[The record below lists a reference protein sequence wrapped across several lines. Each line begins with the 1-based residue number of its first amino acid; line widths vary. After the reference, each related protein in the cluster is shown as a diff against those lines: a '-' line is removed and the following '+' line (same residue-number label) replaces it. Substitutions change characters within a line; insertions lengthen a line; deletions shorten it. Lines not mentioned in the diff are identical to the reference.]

1 MSTGISLGIL
11 WAAATLILYVLARR
25 IHARLNQ
32 WWSGPALSVSF
43 ILLAA
48 ALITRTSYDQY
59 AEYSYAFVWMLGPA
73 TVAFALPLYRERALI
88 RRHWAVML
96 AGVSVG
102 SLVSLGVTWVSLR
115 LIPMDAI
122 TAQSLWPRS
131 MTSPFAMPFAAQIGG
146 DPNLAALFV
155 ILTGVIGAAMGNL
168 LLRLPIKSPM
178 ARGMALGT
186 GAHGVGTSF
195 AFTLGP
201 REGAIAGLAMIM
213 TGLVNTMGLFIVLL
227 FTA

>member
-1 MSTGISLGIL
+1 MSAGIL
-11 WAAATLILYVLARR
+11 WAAATLILYVLARSL
-25 IHARLNQ
+25 HARLNR

-43 ILLAA
+43 LLLIA
-48 ALITRTSYDQY
+48 ALLTGTNYEQY

-102 SLVSLGVTWVSLR
+102 SIVSLAVTWATLT
-115 LIPMDAI
+115 LLPMDAT

-155 ILTGVIGAAMGNL
+155 ILTGVIGAAMGNV
-168 LLRLPIKSPM
+168 LLRLPIQSPM

-195 AFTLGP
+195 AFTLGQ
-201 REGAIAGLAMIM
+201 REGAIAGLAMIL
-213 TGLVNTMGLFIVLL
+213 TGLVNTLGLFILLL
-227 FTA
+227 FT

>member
-1 MSTGISLGIL
+1 MSAGLA
-11 WAAATLILYVLARR
+11 WAVATLMLYLGARAV
-25 IHARLNQ
+25 HARLNTY
-32 WWSGPALSVSF
+32 WSAPALSVSV

-48 ALITRTSYDQY
+48 AMAMGTSYAEY

-88 RRHWAVML
+88 LRYWAVML

-102 SLVSLGVTWVSLR
+102 SVVSLAVTWVSLR

-146 DPNLAALFV
+146 DPDLAALFV

-168 LLRLPIKSPM
+168 LLRLPIHHPIAK
-178 ARGMALGT
+178 GMALGT

-195 AFTLGP
+195 AFTLGGQA
-201 REGAIAGLAMIM
+201 GAIAGLAMIL
-213 TGLVNTMGLFIVLL
+213 TGLFNILGLFVGLSLLRL
-227 FTA
+227 FT

>member
-1 MSTGISLGIL
+1 MSTGIL
-11 WAAATLILYVLARR
+11 WAAATLILYVLARAV
-25 IHARLNQ
+25 HARLNR

-43 ILLAA
+43 VLLIA
-48 ALITRTSYDQY
+48 ALLTRTSYAQY

-102 SLVSLGVTWVSLR
+102 SMVSLAVTWATLA

-155 ILTGVIGAAMGNL
+155 ILTGVIGGAMGNL
-168 LLRLPIKSPM
+168 LLRLPIQSPM
-178 ARGMALGT
+178 ARGMAFGT

-195 AFTLGP
+195 AFGIGQ

-213 TGLVNTMGLFIVLL
+213 TGLVNTLGLFILLL

>member
-1 MSTGISLGIL
+1 MSAGLA
-11 WAAATLILYVLARR
+11 WAAATLILYVLARGV
-25 IHARLNQ
+25 HARLGR

-43 ILLAA
+43 ILLLA
-48 ALITRTSYDQY
+48 ALLTSTSYDQY

-88 RRHWAVML
+88 RRHWAVMV

-102 SLVSLGVTWVSLR
+102 SVLSLAVTWATLA
-115 LIPMDAI
+115 LIPMDTI

-168 LLRLPIKSPM
+168 LLRLPIQSAM

-195 AFTLGP
+195 AFTLGG
-201 REGAIAGLAMIM
+201 REGAIAGLAMIL
-213 TGLVNTMGLFIVLL
+213 TGLLNTLGLFILLL
-227 FTA
+227 FM

>member
-1 MSTGISLGIL
+1 MTTGFL
-11 WAAATLILYVLARR
+11 WAAATLFLYVLARAV
-25 IHARLNQ
+25 HARLNR
-32 WWSGPALSVSF
+32 WWSGPALIVSA
-43 ILLAA
+43 ILLPI
-48 ALITRTSYDQY
+48 ALATRTSYAQY
-59 AEYSYAFVWMLGPA
+59 AEVSYAFVWMLGPA
-73 TVAFALPLYRERALI
+73 TVACALPLYRERALI
-88 RRHWAVML
+88 RRYWAVML

-102 SLVSLGVTWVSLR
+102 SIVSLAVTWFSLA
-115 LIPMDAI
+115 LIPMDAVS
-122 TAQSLWPRS
+122 AQSLWPRS

-178 ARGMALGT
+178 ARGLALGT

-195 AFTLGP
+195 AFGLGG

-213 TGLVNTMGLFIVLL
+213 TGLVNTMGLFILLL
-227 FTA
+227 FT

>member
-1 MSTGISLGIL
+1 MTTGIL
-11 WAAATLILYVLARR
+11 WAAATLFLYVLARAA
-25 IHARLNQ
+25 HARLNR
-32 WWSGPALSVSF
+32 WWSGPALIVPA
-43 ILLAA
+43 ILLPI
-48 ALITRTSYDQY
+48 ALATRTSYDQY
-59 AEYSYAFVWMLGPA
+59 AEVSYAFVWMLGPA
-73 TVAFALPLYRERALI
+73 TVAFALPLYRERSLI

-102 SLVSLGVTWVSLR
+102 SMVSLAVTWVSLR
-115 LIPMDAI
+115 LIAMDAI
-122 TAQSLWPRS
+122 TAQSLWPRT

-178 ARGMALGT
+178 ARGMAFGT

-195 AFTLGP
+195 AFTFGP

-213 TGLVNTMGLFIVLL
+213 SGLVNTFGLFIVLL